1 MLIIILNWSRSINLQ
16 NSTDYFH
23 ACSNSATRF
32 LLFFKLQVSA
42 TILLVLPPPLQTRRR
57 NNEPRDLLLNPVSI
71 SFLGSSRGG
80 FPPCISRNNT
90 ETRWRRRRGR
100 ERALRPGSNKTSLNA
115 FSRGTKARRNFEMK
129 LWVLCVSVSFYPSI
143 LLPFFFL
150 FFLYNSPSS
159 TYTIA
164 LSLIAEREEEREK

>member
-1 MLIIILNWSRSINLQ
+1 MIRDFS
-16 NSTDYFH
+16 
-23 ACSNSATRF
+23 
-32 LLFFKLQVSA
+32 FFPLQVSA
-42 TILLVLPPPLQTRRR
+42 TILLLCTETRTIRDETAG

-80 FPPCISRNNT
+80 FPPRISRNNT
-90 ETRWRRRRGR
+90 ETRWRRRRGT

-129 LWVLCVSVSFYPSI
+129 LWVPCVSVSFYPSI
-143 LLPFFFL
+143 LLSSFFL
-150 FFLYNSPSS
+150 FLHNSPRS

-164 LSLIAEREEEREK
+164 LSLIAKGEKEREK